1 MCCLSFLSSHVCF
14 KPFWAE
20 FPLPISS
27 KWWWLWND
35 QGPPCCWIKWTS
47 SRSHLTWLSATVK
60 TINHSF
66 FLLSFWPPLTAIS
79 TQSLVTLLP
88 WQLLRTCLALPP
100 LMDLDMLK
108 FPRNWFYSFCFLGL
122 HCSSKCLHI
131 YLWLQITISQSV
143 FHGPACTRITCR
155 GWGGAGSRVRE
166 GVLKFRFPG
175 PIHSLPN

>member
-1 MCCLSFLSSHVCF
+1 MFALSHFEPSFPFPFLQSGDGSEMTRDRHVAGSNGHPPVLTSLDSWQQSKLSTTLFFFSH
-14 KPFWAE
+14 
-20 FPLPISS
+20 
-27 KWWWLWND
+27 
-35 QGPPCCWIKWTS
+35 
-47 SRSHLTWLSATVK
+47 
-60 TINHSF
+60 
-66 FLLSFWPPLTAIS
+66 PLTAIS

-100 LMDLDMLK
+100 LMDLYMLK
-108 FPRNWFYSFCFLGL
+108 FPKNWFYSFCFLGL

-155 GWGGAGSRVRE
+155 GWGGAGSRVGE

-175 PIHSLPN
+175 PIPSLPN